1 MLSCPDC
8 AISALFRAGTSVGI
22 IIPCMPLL
30 VSQLH
35 IPPSEF
41 GLVISAFGLS
51 KLIGN
56 IPSGYFVEKY
66 GRKPIIMAG
75 LGMCGVG
82 LGSIGEQHC
91 QSTPY
96 VFVLCAKCAY
106 FVVVEIPYLAHTT
119 CEKQTNRF
127 GPAARL
133 RNALADCLQVCP
145 LQVKVHIDISHM

>member
-1 MLSCPDC
+1 MNAHCNPTP
-8 AISALFRAGTSVGI
+8 FTGTSVGI

-82 LGSIGEQHC
+82 LGSIGEHNC
-91 QSTPY
+91 IVSLLS
-96 VFVLCAKCAY
+96 VLWH
-106 FVVVEIPYLAHTT
+106 V
-119 CEKQTNRF
+119 
-127 GPAARL
+127 
-133 RNALADCLQVCP
+133 
-145 LQVKVHIDISHM
+145 

>member
-1 MLSCPDC
+1 
-8 AISALFRAGTSVGI
+8 
-22 IIPCMPLL
+22 MPLL

-35 IPPSEF
+35 IPASEF

-82 LGSIGEQHC
+82 LGSIGAC
-91 QSTPY
+91 L
-96 VFVLCAKCAY
+96 LCSLITESDASCHAML
-106 FVVVEIPYLAHTT
+106 I
-119 CEKQTNRF
+119 
-127 GPAARL
+127 
-133 RNALADCLQVCP
+133 
-145 LQVKVHIDISHM
+145 